1 MATLHHH
8 VTSYNLLLSYILLQK
23 KFKIRDKTPYYND
36 EVLHRGGR
44 DSLGQRYKTESL
56 RKEQTGI
63 SKTQTQRQI
72 EYVEG
77 NIFILKGYKIDII
90 KELDGEREEV
100 EGMCFM
106 LMMIKNCDNVEGS
119 STRNKMEGSL

>member
-1 MATLHHH
+1 M
-8 VTSYNLLLSYILLQK
+8 SYILLQK

-77 NIFILKGYKIDII
+77 NIFILKGDKIDII

-119 STRNKMEGSL
+119 STRNKMEGSLWQEQW